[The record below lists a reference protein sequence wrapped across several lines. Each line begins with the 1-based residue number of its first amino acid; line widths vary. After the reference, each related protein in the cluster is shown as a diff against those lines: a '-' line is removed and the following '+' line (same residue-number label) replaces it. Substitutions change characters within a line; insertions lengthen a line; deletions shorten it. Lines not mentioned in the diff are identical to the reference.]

1 MTLGR
6 YFRYEIQ
13 KKTILLSTIWIISY
27 ILVAIIDKSER
38 IKRYLEIGEFIERA
52 QKDKIII
59 FEIIIAIAYFLP
71 LLILILYYSK
81 KIRNEKNRNSMHNF
95 NIGIYNMD
103 TNFCCV
109 CNICIVLIV
118 WASCGVRWGPI
129 HLQVHW
135 GRTAV

>member
-52 QKDKIII
+52 QKDKIIDCKVMALGGI
-59 FEIIIAIAYFLP
+59 NEDNLPEIKDFGFGGAVVLGDVWNKFDACCDRDYLAVIEHF
-71 LLILILYYSK
+71 K
-81 KIRNEKNRNSMHNF
+81 KLKRLA
-95 NIGIYNMD
+95 D
-103 TNFCCV
+103 
-109 CNICIVLIV
+109 
-118 WASCGVRWGPI
+118 
-129 HLQVHW
+129 
-135 GRTAV
+135 

>member
-81 KIRNEKNRNSMHNF
+81 KSGMRKTEIA
-95 NIGIYNMD
+95 
-103 TNFCCV
+103 
-109 CNICIVLIV
+109 CIILILV
-118 WASCGVRWGPI
+118 FIIWIPI
-129 HLQVHW
+129 SV
-135 GRTAV
+135 AYVIFA

>member
-71 LLILILYYSK
+71 LLILYYSK
-81 KIRNEKNRNSMHNF
+81 KSGMRKTEIA
-95 NIGIYNMD
+95 
-103 TNFCCV
+103 
-109 CNICIVLIV
+109 CIILILV
-118 WASCGVRWGPI
+118 FIIWIPI
-129 HLQVHW
+129 SV
-135 GRTAV
+135 AYVIFA